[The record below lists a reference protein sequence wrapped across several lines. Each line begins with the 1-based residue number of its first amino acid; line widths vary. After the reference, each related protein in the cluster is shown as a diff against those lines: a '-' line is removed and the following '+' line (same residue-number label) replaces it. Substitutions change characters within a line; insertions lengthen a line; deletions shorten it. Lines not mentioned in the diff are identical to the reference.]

1 MISHQ
6 LTSDIQVLIRRSH
19 KQWMEAVCVA
29 LENVAESL
37 DASALIETLP
47 TTNNNDA
54 AHCLASV
61 IRQAE
66 GILPWKAL
74 GASLDLCSSMYSSFQ
89 EKQTM
94 ELLWSGPSPGN
105 QIPARR
111 IDQVFYD
118 LISSSKREILLVT
131 FAAHKIHH
139 LAEGLLAALSRGV
152 HVRLILEFE
161 ETSQGQL
168 SIDALNAFPAVV
180 RQRSEI
186 YYWPLNKRDK
196 NSSGRP
202 GKLHTKVAV
211 IDDQAVLS
219 SANLT
224 DDAFSRNCEL
234 GILFSDSQV
243 LDRIRSHF
251 EGLCADGTFKLWECS
266 TGTE

>member
-1 MISHQ
+1 M
-6 LTSDIQVLIRRSH
+6 DAA
-19 KQWMEAVCVA
+19 AVIAA
-29 LENVAESL
+29 L
-37 DASALIETLP
+37 P
-47 TTNNNDA
+47 GTNNSDT

-66 GILPWKAL
+66 GVTSWKAL
-74 GASLDLCSSMYSSFQ
+74 GVSFYLCSSMLSQWQQQQS
-89 EKQTM
+89 M
-94 ELLWSGPSPGN
+94 ELLWSGPSPDS

-111 IDQVFYD
+111 IDQEFYD

-131 FAAHKIHH
+131 FAAYKIHQ
-139 LAEGLLAALSRGV
+139 LTDGLVKALNREV

-168 SIDALNAFPAVV
+168 SMDALNAFPEIV

-186 YYWPLNKRDK
+186 YYWPLDKRER

-202 GKLHTKVAV
+202 GKLHAKVAV
-211 IDDQAVLS
+211 VDDQAVLS

-234 GILFSDSQV
+234 GILFSNEQIIK
-243 LDRIRSHF
+243 RIRGHF
-251 EGLCADGTFKLWECS
+251 SSLCANGTLKRWES
-266 TGTE
+266 SSNA